1 MNPTVIGEGTY
12 GCVHKPSLT
21 CEEKPKKLPNY
32 NNKISKILDKK
43 EASLELKEFK
53 KIKLIDMNT
62 KFHSGTPIKC
72 DPLQN
77 NQQVYAINKCKN
89 TTIKHL
95 VNRNVNDIKNNLS
108 LLIMEDGGVDLR
120 KYVNKTSYR
129 NISNSSTK
137 QVEKFL
143 IEFERAFLGLK
154 ELEDSKYI
162 HNDLKLDN
170 MVYNKDVN
178 RINFIDFGLTTN
190 FNTLKKN
197 GEKSKYYVGNNH
209 HWSFPPD
216 IIYINK
222 NVYNYVNKKDSIQTM
237 IKDIIRPDGKNT
249 AHWYNTFMN
258 QTYPDFDRDLHKNV
272 WSYRFLDIQNT
283 LKTIKT
289 MDYDNFVKIASLT
302 IDSYGVG
309 MALSYS
315 AFKLKKFI
323 PDSTFQQIRALSEIM
338 TNWDINKRLTSSQ
351 LLSNYQNIL
360 HTTGILNKHNLHI
373 DQSLDVPLIIK
384 NKNKTVKKIPI
395 KIKIDKK
402 VPPSPRLTIF
412 APNVLRKSAIR
423 RLELSPDRTITVE
436 RPNKTLKTKTKSKS
450 KTQKY
455 TFSQKLKDKKWTA
468 QALRNEKAYLED
480 PSNGK
485 KNGKKY
491 SYKMKKNEIMQYNN
505 NLRNALKLEP
515 ESPTAFIPNK

>member
-1 MNPTVIGEGTY
+1 MNPKVIGEGSY

-21 CEEKPKKLPNY
+21 CEKKPEKLSNY
-32 NNKISKILDKK
+32 NNKISKILDKE
-43 EASLELKEFK
+43 EASLELKEFE

-62 KFHSGTPIKC
+62 NFHSGTPIKC
-72 DPLQN
+72 DPLQSKEQLN
-77 NQQVYAINKCKN
+77 AVKKCKN
-89 TTIKHL
+89 KTIKHH
-95 VNRNVNDIKNNLS
+95 VKWNFNNIKANLS

-120 KYVNKTSYR
+120 KYVNKISSR

-137 QVEKFL
+137 SVEKFL

-170 MVYNKDVN
+170 MVYNKDIN
-178 RINFIDFGLTTN
+178 RINFIDFGLTTD

-197 GEKSKYYVGNNH
+197 GKKNEYYVGNNH

-222 NVYNYVNKKDSIQTM
+222 SEYKNVNKKDNIQTI
-237 IKDIIRPDGKNT
+237 IKDIIFDGKNI

-258 QTYPDFDRDLHKNV
+258 QTYPDYDKVLYKDV
-272 WSYRFLDIQNT
+272 WKYRNLDIENT
-283 LKTIKT
+283 LKSIKT
-289 MDYDNFVKIASLT
+289 MDYEEFVKIASLT

-315 AFKLKKFI
+315 AFKFKKFI

-373 DQSLDVPLIIK
+373 DQSLDVPLIVKNKKKTIK
-384 NKNKTVKKIPI
+384 NIPI
-395 KIKIDKK
+395 KIKRDKK
-402 VPPSPRLTIF
+402 VPPSPGLTIF

-423 RLELSPDRTITVE
+423 RLELSPDRTITIE
-436 RPNKTLKTKTKSKS
+436 RPNKTLKTKSKSKS

-455 TFSQKLKDKKWTA
+455 TFSQKQKDKRWTA

-491 SYKMKKNEIMQYNN
+491 SYKMKKKEMMEYNN
-505 NLRNALKLEP
+505 NLRNALKIEP
-515 ESPTAFIPNK
+515 ESPTAFIPSK